1 MLSLRTVLFS
11 MCLLVCCVKAPD
23 PTLFAPVAN
32 NVVTAPAPT
41 TVAIDVPQDW
51 AALDIDQ
58 SFYLGKWDLPNGG
71 RATVSFLGST
81 YDAASISMNID
92 RWMKQWEV
100 PGSSPEEDRE
110 FGVKEVDG
118 VGMYQLVLQGT
129 LNATAQLGGGEPRAD
144 WMLIGAIM
152 VKDFGPV
159 YLKVMGPSA
168 DLESQVEAI
177 YASFSKA
184 TF

>member
-1 MLSLRTVLFS
+1 
-11 MCLLVCCVKAPD
+11 
-23 PTLFAPVAN
+23 
-32 NVVTAPAPT
+32 
-41 TVAIDVPQDW
+41 
-51 AALDIDQ
+51 
-58 SFYLGKWDLPNGG
+58 
-71 RATVSFLGST
+71 
-81 YDAASISMNID
+81 
-92 RWMKQWEV
+92 
-100 PGSSPEEDRE
+100 
-110 FGVKEVDG
+110 
-118 VGMYQLVLQGT
+118 MYQLVLEGT
-129 LNATAQLGGGEPRAD
+129 LNATAQLGGGDPRED